1 MKSPFRYVLLMCV
14 ICAAALGGQL
24 TSCDTPTRPS
34 FSKEQRRVAD
44 SIVKSV
50 HSLEA
55 LDVLYNQ
62 MNADADLLGRMV
74 VLREKG
80 KVLRNE
86 SRFSEALTTHTAGLE
101 LAETLGDTIE
111 LVQALNNIG
120 TDYRRMGI
128 LDLAQNY
135 HYKAW
140 LLADDFTDTSFVAKK
155 NRVVSLNGLAN
166 VYLSIGNL
174 NRADST
180 LRLALAGETAL
191 GSFTGQAIN
200 CANLGA
206 IFHQR
211 NMTDSAWHYYRRSM
225 DLNTR
230 DGNRLGIALC
240 HTYFGD
246 MYREARDYD
255 RALAEY
261 EQAYDIMKDFRDNW
275 HALNSLIALAGIW
288 NEKGNFAKTK
298 YYLDEGHRVAT
309 EIESNEHLADI
320 YRLYSDMYRSIGD
333 FRSALD
339 YRDKS
344 IELKAGLVDMDKVNR
359 IQNTTLALERERQAR
374 QIAEANEQLAR
385 EQSMRRIGIIVF
397 IVVVVLMG
405 SFIAMLVHTRRVRLR
420 SHKALADLN
429 KMRETFFTNITH
441 EFRTPLTVILGLS
454 RDLQRSAVS
463 DADDIKEVG
472 HTIERQGNRIL
483 SLINQLLDISKIR
496 SKVGAPDWRTGA
508 VDAYV
513 GMIVETYTGY
523 ARRMGI
529 RLQFIARDR
538 DINADFVPDY
548 LTKVVS
554 NLLSNA
560 LKFTDRNGRVD
571 VTLWVE
577 DKTLRIDVADNGK
590 GIAPEHISHI
600 FEEFYQLDGADTSG
614 AGSGIGLALVHQ
626 IVESLGGSISVDSIV
641 GRGSTFHVAMPLRMS
656 ANPYPSPADDAETA
670 ISDYVANNG
679 SELISAA
686 ESAAAEAADEHTE
699 PTSAP
704 RVLVVEDN
712 DDIAAY
718 IGSRFKDKYL
728 VSYASDGRQGC
739 AMARELMPDIIITD
753 LMMPVMD
760 GLSLCRTIRA
770 DDVTSHIPIV
780 VVTAKV
786 TDAERLEG
794 LRAGADAYLAK
805 PFSSDELLTR
815 VENILEQ
822 RAVLSRKFAKE
833 LDVLIDQD
841 RRTSIAKAKDS
852 ADKPLISE
860 IDHRFLTKVTDC
872 VYMMLNNQKS
882 VDVNAVADRLC
893 MTYGQFNRKLTTLTG
908 FTPAQYIQRIKIKKA
923 QRMLL
928 AHPELGFNDV
938 AEQCGFSDYSNFVR
952 AFKNV
957 SGITPTQFVRQDTPL
972 S

>member
-1 MKSPFRYVLLMCV
+1 MC
-14 ICAAALGGQL
+14 IACTAALAAFL
-24 TSCDTPTRPS
+24 SACDKHAAHS
-34 FSKEQRRVAD
+34 FSPDERRIAD
-44 SIVKSV
+44 STVKSV
-50 HSLEA
+50 RGLEA
-55 LDVLYNQ
+55 LDLMYSQ
-62 MNADADLLGRMV
+62 MCDDADILGQLV

-80 KVLRNE
+80 KILRNE
-86 SRFSEALTTHTAGLE
+86 SRFAEALATHSAGRD
-101 LAETLGDTIE
+101 LAEALADTIE

-140 LLADDFTDTSFVAKK
+140 LLADDFSDSSFVAKK

-174 NRADST
+174 NRADSV
-180 LRLALAGETAL
+180 LRLALAGESAL

-200 CANLGA
+200 CANIGA

-211 NMTDSAWHYYRRSM
+211 NIPDSAWYYYRRSM
-225 DLNTR
+225 DLNVR
-230 DGNRLGIALC
+230 DGNNLGIALC

-246 MYREARDYD
+246 MYRDELNYD
-255 RALAEY
+255 QALVEY
-261 EQAYDIMKDFRDNW
+261 EQAYDIMKDFSDNW
-275 HALNSLIALAGIW
+275 HALNSLIALAAIW
-288 NEKGNFAKTK
+288 NEKANFNKTK
-298 YYLDEGHRVAT
+298 FYLDEGRRVAT

-320 YRLYSDMYRSIGD
+320 YRLYSDMYRRIGD
-333 FRSALD
+333 YRAALEF
-339 YRDKS
+339 RDKS
-344 IELKAGLVDMDKVNR
+344 VELKAGLVDMDKVNR

-374 QIAEANEQLAR
+374 KVAEANEQLAG
-385 EQSMRRIGIIVF
+385 EQSIRRLTLIIF

-405 SFIAMLVHTRRVRLR
+405 SLIAMLVHTRHVRQR
-420 SHKALADLN
+420 SHNALADLN
-429 KMRETFFTNITH
+429 RMRESFFTNITH

-454 RDLQRSAVS
+454 RDLQRHDKPADS
-463 DADDIKEVG
+463 DVKDVG
-472 HTIERQGNRIL
+472 VTIERQGIRIL

-508 VDAYV
+508 VDAYIA
-513 GMIVETYTGY
+513 MIVETFTGY
-523 ARRMGI
+523 ARRMAI

-560 LKFTDRNGRVD
+560 LKFTDRSGRVD
-571 VTLWVE
+571 VTLWTE
-577 DKTLRIDVADNGK
+577 NRMLRIDVSDNGK
-590 GIAPEHISHI
+590 GIAPEHLAHI
-600 FEEFYQLDGADTSG
+600 FEEFYQSDDHTDHTG
-614 AGSGIGLALVHQ
+614 AGSGIGLALVKQ
-626 IVESLGGSISVDSIV
+626 IVDSLGGDISVDSVV
-641 GRGSTFHVAMPLRMS
+641 GRGSTFHVALPLHKS
-656 ANPYPSPADDAETA
+656 ANPFPSPDDASEA
-670 ISDYVANNG
+670 DISDYIADSG
-679 SELISAA
+679 SQLLPADVPAVDLSEPSSA
-686 ESAAAEAADEHTE
+686 T
-699 PTSAP
+699 
-704 RVLVVEDN
+704 RILVVEDN

-718 IGSRFKDKYL
+718 IGSQFGDKYT
-728 VSYASDGRQGC
+728 VAYAADGQRGC
-739 AMARELMPDIIITD
+739 ELARELMPDIIITD

-770 DDVTSHIPIV
+770 DDVTSHIPII

-786 TDAERLEG
+786 TEAERLEG

-841 RRTSIAKAKDS
+841 RRTTPKAN
-852 ADKPLISE
+852 ANPDKTLISD

-893 MTYGQFNRKLTTLTG
+893 MTYGQFNRKLTTITG

-957 SGITPTQFVRQDTPL
+957 SGITPTQFVRQDPPL

>member
-1 MKSPFRYVLLMCV
+1 MC
-14 ICAAALGGQL
+14 IASTAALAAIL
-24 TSCDTPTRPS
+24 SACNHSACHS
-34 FSKEQRRVAD
+34 FSADQRRIAD
-44 SIVKSV
+44 STVKSV
-50 HSLEA
+50 RGLEA
-55 LDVLYNQ
+55 LDLIYSQ
-62 MNADADLLGRMV
+62 MCDDADLLGQMV
-74 VLREKG
+74 ALREKG

-86 SRFSEALTTHTAGLE
+86 SRFAEALATHSAGRD
-101 LAETLGDTIE
+101 LAESLGDTIE

-140 LLADDFTDTSFVAKK
+140 LLADDFSDSSFVAKK
-155 NRVVSLNGLAN
+155 NRVVSLNGLTN

-174 NRADST
+174 NRADSV

-200 CANLGA
+200 CANIGA

-211 NMTDSAWHYYRRSM
+211 NIPDSAWHYYRRSM
-225 DLNTR
+225 DLNMR
-230 DGNRLGIALC
+230 DGNNLGIALC

-246 MYREARDYD
+246 MYREELNYD

-261 EQAYDIMKDFRDNW
+261 EQAYAIMKDFSDNW

-288 NEKGNFAKTK
+288 NEQGNFAKTK
-298 YYLDEGHRVAT
+298 FYLDEGRRVAT
-309 EIESNEHLADI
+309 DIESNEHLADI
-320 YRLYSDMYRSIGD
+320 YRLYSDMYRRIGD
-333 FRSALD
+333 YRSALD

-374 QIAEANEQLAR
+374 QMAEANEQLAG
-385 EQSMRRIGIIVF
+385 EQSMRRLSLIIF
-397 IVVVVLMG
+397 IVVVVFMG
-405 SFIAMLVHTRRVRLR
+405 SLIAMLIHTRHVRLR

-429 KMRETFFTNITH
+429 KMRESFFTNITH

-454 RDLQRSAVS
+454 RDLQR
-463 DADDIKEVG
+463 DDNPADTDVKDLAR
-472 HTIERQGNRIL
+472 TIERQGHRIL

-496 SKVGAPDWRTGA
+496 SKVGAPDWRTGC

-513 GMIVETYTGY
+513 AMIVETYTGY

-538 DINADFVPDY
+538 DVNADFVPDY

-560 LKFTDRNGRVD
+560 LKFTDRHGRVD
-571 VTLWVE
+571 VTLWAENKV
-577 DKTLRIDVADNGK
+577 LRIDVADNGK
-590 GIAPEHISHI
+590 GIAPEHLAHI
-600 FEEFYQLDGADTSG
+600 FEEFYQSDNLADRGG
-614 AGSGIGLALVHQ
+614 AGSGIGLALVQQ
-626 IVESLGGSISVDSIV
+626 IVDSLGGSITVDSVV
-641 GRGSTFHVAMPLRMS
+641 GRGSTFHVALPLHKS
-656 ANPYPSPADDAETA
+656 ATPYPSPDDDAENA
-670 ISDYVANNG
+670 ISDYVADSG
-679 SELISAA
+679 SQLLP
-686 ESAAAEAADEHTE
+686 ADQPATALPDEVPE
-699 PTSAP
+699 PSSAP

-718 IGSRFKDKYL
+718 IGSQLKDKYQ
-728 VSYASDGRQGC
+728 VSYAADGRRGC
-739 AMARELMPDIIITD
+739 DMARELMPDIIITD

-770 DDVTSHIPIV
+770 DDVTSHIPII

-786 TDAERLEG
+786 TEAERLEG

-805 PFSSDELLTR
+805 PFNSDELITR
-815 VENILEQ
+815 VDKILEQ

-833 LDVLIDQD
+833 LDVLIDQE
-841 RRTSIAKAKDS
+841 RRTPAKSKDA
-852 ADKPLISE
+852 ADKPLISD
-860 IDHRFLTKVTDC
+860 IDHRFITKVTDC

-882 VDVNAVADRLC
+882 VDVNAVAERLC

-957 SGITPTQFVRQDTPL
+957 SGITPTQFVRQDPTL
-972 S
+972 T

>member
-1 MKSPFRYVLLMCV
+1 MC
-14 ICAAALGGQL
+14 IASTAALAAFL
-24 TSCDTPTRPS
+24 SACDNRAAHS
-34 FSKEQRRVAD
+34 FSPDERRIAD
-44 SIVKSV
+44 STVKSV
-50 HSLEA
+50 RGLEA
-55 LDVLYNQ
+55 LDIMYSQ
-62 MNADADLLGRMV
+62 MCDDADILGQLV

-80 KVLRNE
+80 KILRNE
-86 SRFSEALTTHTAGLE
+86 SRFAEALATHSAGRD
-101 LAETLGDTIE
+101 LAEALADTIE

-140 LLADDFTDTSFVAKK
+140 LLADDFSDSSFVAKK

-174 NRADST
+174 NRADSV

-211 NMTDSAWHYYRRSM
+211 NMPDSAWHYYRRSM
-225 DLNTR
+225 DLNMR
-230 DGNRLGIALC
+230 DGNNLGIALC

-246 MYREARDYD
+246 MYRDELNYD
-255 RALAEY
+255 QALAEY
-261 EQAYDIMKDFRDNW
+261 EQAYDIMKNFSDNW
-275 HALNSLIALAGIW
+275 HALNSLIALAAVW
-288 NEKGNFAKTK
+288 NEKANFDKTK
-298 YYLDEGHRVAT
+298 FYLDEGRRVAT

-320 YRLYSDMYRSIGD
+320 YRLYSDMYRRIGD
-333 FRSALD
+333 YRAALD
-339 YRDKS
+339 FRDKS

-374 QIAEANEQLAR
+374 KVAEANEQLAG
-385 EQSMRRIGIIVF
+385 EQSIRRLSLIIF

-405 SFIAMLVHTRRVRLR
+405 SFIAMLIHTRHVRQR

-429 KMRETFFTNITH
+429 RMRESFFTNITH

-454 RDLQRSAVS
+454 RDLQRPDKPA
-463 DADDIKEVG
+463 DADIKDVG
-472 HTIERQGNRIL
+472 STIERQGIRIL

-508 VDAYV
+508 VDAYIA
-513 GMIVETYTGY
+513 MIVETFTGY

-529 RLQFIARDR
+529 RLQFIARDH

-571 VTLWVE
+571 VTLWV
-577 DKTLRIDVADNGK
+577 DNKVLRIDVSDNGK
-590 GIAPEHISHI
+590 GIAPEHLAHI
-600 FEEFYQLDGADTSG
+600 FEEFYQSADHSDR
-614 AGSGIGLALVHQ
+614 APVGSGIGLALVKQ
-626 IVESLGGSISVDSIV
+626 IIDALGGSITVDSIL
-641 GRGSTFHVAMPLRMS
+641 GRGSTFHVALPLHKS
-656 ANPYPSPADDAETA
+656 ANPFPSPDDDAEDA
-670 ISDYVANNG
+670 ISDYVARSG
-679 SELISAA
+679 SQLLPDADAAPAPSIELSEPSSA
-686 ESAAAEAADEHTE
+686 T
-699 PTSAP
+699 
-704 RVLVVEDN
+704 RILVVEDN

-718 IGSRFKDKYL
+718 IGSQFGDKYT
-728 VSYASDGRQGC
+728 VAYASDGRRGC
-739 AMARELMPDIIITD
+739 ELARELMPDIIITD

-760 GLSLCRTIRA
+760 GLALCRSIRA
-770 DDVTSHIPIV
+770 DDITSHIPII

-786 TDAERLEG
+786 TEAERLEG

-841 RRTSIAKAKDS
+841 SRTSVAKAKDS
-852 ADKPLISE
+852 ADKTLISD

-882 VDVNAVADRLC
+882 VDVNAVAERLC

-957 SGITPTQFVRQDTPL
+957 SGITPTQFVRQDQPL
-972 S
+972 N